1 MSAPVAIQLYT
12 VRDALAE
19 DFAGVVRKIADIGY
33 VGVEPAVDELGATP
47 EEADQLFKDLGL
59 AVPSAH
65 TPLPLG
71 ERKHEVLD
79 TMAALGCKCIV
90 SGKGPDDFATMD
102 KIKRT
107 CDLFNEANAVA
118 AEAGLTFG
126 IHNHWWEFQQVEGRY
141 VYQVMLEWLDPDVFF
156 EIDTY
161 WVKTAGPDPAEVVRT
176 LGKRAPL
183 LHVKDGPAVRDAPHV
198 AVGDG
203 VMDFPSIVEAGA
215 GSTEWMIVELD
226 SCATD
231 MVEAVEKSYRYL
243 VRNGLAYGNRG

>member
-1 MSAPVAIQLYT
+1 MSAPIAIQLYT

-19 DFAGVVRKIADIGY
+19 DFAGVVRRIADMGY
-33 VGVEPAVDELGATP
+33 AGVEPAVDDLGATP
-47 EEADQLFKDLGL
+47 KEAGQLFKDLGL

-71 ERKHEVLD
+71 EHKDEVLD

-90 SGKGPDDFATMD
+90 SGKGPDDFVTID
-102 KIKRT
+102 QIRRT
-107 CDLFNEANAVA
+107 CDVFNEASAVA

-126 IHNHWWEFQQVEGRY
+126 VHNHWWEFQQVDGRY
-141 VYQVMLEWLDPDVFF
+141 VYQVMLEHLHPDVFI
-156 EIDTY
+156 ELDTY

-176 LGKRAPL
+176 MGARVPL
-183 LHVKDGPAVRDAPHV
+183 LHIKDGPAVRDMPHV

-215 GSTEWMIVELD
+215 GTTEWMIVELD

-231 MVEAVEKSYRYL
+231 MMEAVERSYRYL
-243 VRNGLAYGNRG
+243 VRNGLAHGTRA